1 MLSAVK
7 GTPREF
13 VTRVRGP
20 ALRAA
25 RNSIQQAPL
34 AAAPG
39 TRLVAPHHPRVVAY
53 LCDEGVLGLVD
64 PVLEF

>member
-64 PVLEF
+64 PVLES

>member
-20 ALRAA
+20 SLQAA
-25 RNSIQQAPL
+25 HNSIQQAPL

-39 TRLVAPHHPRVVAY
+39 TRPVALHRLRVAAH
-53 LCDEGVLGLVD
+53 LCDVGVLGLVD

>member
-34 AAAPG
+34 AAAPEA
-39 TRLVAPHHPRVVAY
+39 RRVALHRPRVVAY
-53 LCDEGVLGLVD
+53 LCVEGVLGLVD
-64 PVLEF
+64 PVLES

>member
-20 ALRAA
+20 VLRAA
-25 RNSIQQAPL
+25 HNSIQQAPL
-34 AAAPG
+34 AAAPEA
-39 TRLVAPHHPRVVAY
+39 RRVALHRPRVVAY

-64 PVLEF
+64 PVLEY

>member
-7 GTPREF
+7 GTHREF

-25 RNSIQQAPL
+25 HNSIQQASR
-34 AAAPG
+34 AATPG
-39 TRLVAPHHPRVVAY
+39 ARLVALHRLRATAY
-53 LCDEGVLGLVD
+53 LCDVGVLGLVD
-64 PVLEF
+64 PLLEF

>member
-20 ALRAA
+20 VLRAA
-25 RNSIQQAPL
+25 HNSIQQASR

-39 TRLVAPHHPRVVAY
+39 ARLVALHRLRVAAN
-53 LCDEGVLGLVD
+53 LCDVGVVGLVD

>member
-25 RNSIQQAPL
+25 HNSIQQSSC

-39 TRLVAPHHPRVVAY
+39 AQPVARHRLRVAAN
-53 LCDEGVLGLVD
+53 LCDVGVLGLVD

>member
-1 MLSAVK
+1 MSSTVK

-13 VTRVRGP
+13 VRRLRGP

-25 RNSIQQAPL
+25 HNSIQQASR

-39 TRLVAPHHPRVVAY
+39 ARLVALHRLRAAAY
-53 LCDEGVLGLVD
+53 VCDVGVLGLVD